1 MNMLKPFDRIARFF
15 ARFRYP
21 VCLPEDVVETL
32 GIQVSNFLS
41 YNELIK
47 QISSCQTNPLRLAR
61 FMPRNEAE
69 SAFKH
74 ATCIERF
81 GSKTLVSYYFS
92 EGWVGFVL
100 QFDKQMQLRRVY
112 LRHKDIKEEE
122 GVEINLCCSYI
133 GHRVHAN
140 TLTSGKSLSL
150 SV

>member
-1 MNMLKPFDRIARFF
+1 MFKPLDRIARFF

-21 VCLPEDVVETL
+21 VTLPEDVAETL
-32 GIQVSNFLS
+32 GIKVSNFLS

-47 QISSCQTNPLRLAR
+47 QISNCESNPQRLAR

-69 SAFKH
+69 SAFQH

-81 GSKTLVSYYFS
+81 GSKTLVSYYFT

-100 QFDKQMQLRRVY
+100 HFDSQLQLRRVY
-112 LRHKDIKEEE
+112 LRHKEIESEE

-133 GHRVHAN
+133 GHRVNYCSRPATQSN
-140 TLTSGKSLSL
+140 TFSYTR
-150 SV
+150 